1 MSVYINQSIARL
13 TVCAVTT
20 AGLSLGRVTVVDENG
35 HTILDELV
43 RQKVPILWVS
53 STPTS

>member
-1 MSVYINQSIARL
+1 MYP
-13 TVCAVTT
+13 VTT

-35 HTILDELV
+35 HSLLDELV

-53 STPTS
+53 NTSTP